1 VRSAVA
7 GLVAVLAP
15 TVAGTAAA
23 QSWSA
28 RGILDRIR
36 VERPA
41 VGTDAT
47 MALSG
52 NLLGVRGAYGVG
64 PVTLGASYAQGSVSP
79 AGGGTGTD
87 VVDGELI
94 LWVVPVQWAALGLG
108 PHARAFVEGGGTERW
123 LLWELRARTGTEIVR
138 SRVRAY
144 VEGWRVMGASVPSPD
159 TLDHAWGLEGGVSVA
174 LGRLPVSAQLHYR
187 VEQQVASGG
196 TRKETQNR
204 LGIGVGIGAR

>member
-1 VRSAVA
+1 MRSAVVA
-7 GLVAVLAP
+7 FVAVLAP
-15 TVAGTAAA
+15 TVAGTATA

-28 RGILDRIR
+28 RGLLDRIR

-41 VGTDAT
+41 PGTDT
-47 MALSG
+47 SVALSG
-52 NLLGVRGAYGVG
+52 NVFGIRGAYGIG
-64 PVTLGASYAQGSVSP
+64 PVTLDASYVQGSVSP
-79 AGGGTGTD
+79 AGNGASTD

-94 LWVVPVQWAALGLG
+94 LWVAPVKWVALGGG
-108 PHARAFVEGGGTERW
+108 PHARAFVEEGGTERW
-123 LLWELRARTGTEIVR
+123 LLWELRARTATDIVR

-159 TLDHAWGLEGGVSVA
+159 TLDHAWGLEGGLSVA
-174 LGRLPVSAQLHYR
+174 FSRLPVSAQLHYR